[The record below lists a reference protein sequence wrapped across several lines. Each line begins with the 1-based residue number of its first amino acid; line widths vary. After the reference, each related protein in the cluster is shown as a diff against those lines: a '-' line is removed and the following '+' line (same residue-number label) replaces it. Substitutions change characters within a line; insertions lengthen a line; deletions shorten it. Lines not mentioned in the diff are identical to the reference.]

1 MCQLC
6 KIHEIEGDKPTKIEF
21 FCFNL
26 SEDVE
31 DMLDEFHVL
40 MEVVK
45 PDLICK
51 LWKTAVDN
59 QFKALTAGE
68 KSPDLTFKE
77 VHSYIWRPIYHE
89 CEDTIE
95 QLSKLHLPLHKVK
108 DYYFPYNTKAKLQ
121 KELNKLC
128 DAINNCRKSKGQAV
142 LNNLWIQDA
151 ASRIFTYKQLCQC
164 RGAAETFLK
173 LRNTLG
179 LTGDFAV
186 VEALSKAVSLL
197 SYLINK
203 W

>member
-1 MCQLC
+1 MC
-6 KIHEIEGDKPTKIEF
+6 KIHEIESEKPTKIEF

-26 SEDVE
+26 GEDVE
-31 DMLDEFHVL
+31 EMLDEFHVL

-51 LWKTAVDN
+51 LWETAIEN
-59 QFKALTAGE
+59 QFKALHAGK
-68 KSPDLTFKE
+68 KSQGLTFRE
-77 VHSYIWRPIYHE
+77 IHRNIWRPIYQE

-95 QLSKLHLPLHKVK
+95 QLSNLHLPLHKVK
-108 DYYFPYNTKAKLQ
+108 DYYFPYKTEAKLQ
-121 KELNKLC
+121 EELTNLS
-128 DAINNCRKSKGQAV
+128 DAINTCRRSKGQV
-142 LNNLWIQDA
+142 VSKNLWIQDA

-173 LRNTLG
+173 LRDTLD

-197 SYLINK
+197 IFTK
-203 W
+203 G